1 MPRMVVSEHAV
12 LLQRL
17 SSAPL
22 TEDEDALPL
31 PPGPNEPVAVMSEL
45 VQDWRVLFESS
56 WVR

>member
-1 MPRMVVSEHAV
+1 MVVSEHAV